1 MKRFAVIGLG
11 NFGFYVTKTLF
22 EEGHE
27 VIAIDKN
34 RDRIQSIDQ
43 YSTEAIVLD
52 ASNKDSLKS
61 LGLEDMDG
69 VIVCTGTKISESII
83 ICHYLH
89 EMSVKKIL
97 VKAFDDDH
105 AIILNRIGA
114 TDIIFPERDMAKRV
128 ARNLSRPN
136 VLDFIPLS
144 DQFDLIQIEPP
155 KEFIG
160 KTIRELN
167 LRAKYNVHII
177 AIKQKD
183 SEEFILI
190 PQPEFSISDTS
201 ILVLLGKSTDI
212 KKVKA
217 IKKSL

>member
-61 LGLEDMDG
+61 LGLEEMDG

-89 EMSVKKIL
+89 EMNVKKIL

-217 IKKSL
+217 IKKAL